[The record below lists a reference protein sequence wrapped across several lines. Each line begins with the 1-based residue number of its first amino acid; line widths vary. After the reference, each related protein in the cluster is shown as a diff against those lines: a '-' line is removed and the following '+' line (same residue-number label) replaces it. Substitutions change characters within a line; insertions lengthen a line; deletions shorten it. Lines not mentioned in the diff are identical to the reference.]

1 MDPKCASILCG
12 FSDGVVR
19 YLSVA
24 RDDGS
29 AVRNRRSKSNL
40 NFQLLQVFKPHTKSV
55 TSIVI
60 DKHGKMLAT
69 GVSFYHIIAVY
80 NCRMNIIKV
89 FSLCLAFKN
98 FFHEMFIFNFVE

>member
-29 AVRNRRSKSNL
+29 AVRNRKNKSNL
-40 NFQLLQVFKPHTKSV
+40 DFQLLQVFKPHTKDV

-69 GVSFYHIIAVY
+69 GVSFYPNIASY
-80 NCRMNIIKV
+80 SCY
-89 FSLCLAFKN
+89 SAL
-98 FFHEMFIFNFVE
+98 